1 MLKTLALFALTYAL
15 LSGLLLLPTPLAL
28 HAPWCYPPFA
38 FAAAILAMLAAPQ
51 RLFPFTLFALPLVYL
66 LNFARF
72 VGETVWYIGLDTI
85 RQMHDVMLPMMLAQL
100 RDNLDAREIAVIV
113 LNIALVLAAIVLG
126 AKLTPAR
133 SH

>member
-1 MLKTLALFALTYAL
+1 MPKTLALFALTYAL

-38 FAAAILAMLAAPQ
+38 FAAAMLAAPQ
-51 RLFPFTLFALPLVYL
+51 RLLPFTLFALPLVYL

-72 VGETVWYIGLDTI
+72 IGETVWYIGLDTL

-100 RDNLDAREIAVIV
+100 RDNLDAREIAAIA
-113 LNIALVLAAIVLG
+113 LNIALVLAAIALG
-126 AKLTPAR
+126 GKLTPAR

>member
-1 MLKTLALFALTYAL
+1 MLKALAIFALAYAL

-38 FAAAILAMLAAPQ
+38 FAAAILATLAAPQ
-51 RLFPFTLFALPLVYL
+51 RLLPFTLFALPLVYL

-72 VGETVWYIGLDTI
+72 VGETV

-100 RDNLDAREIAVIV
+100 RDNLDAREIAAIA
-113 LNIALVLAAIVLG
+113 LNITLVLAAIALG
-126 AKLTPAR
+126 GKLTPAR
-133 SH
+133 SY

>member
-1 MLKTLALFALTYAL
+1 MLKALALFALTYAL

-38 FAAAILAMLAAPQ
+38 FAAAILAMFTTPQ
-51 RLFPFTLFALPLVYL
+51 RLFPFTLIALPLVYL

-100 RDNLDAREIAVIV
+100 RDNLDACEIAAIA
-113 LNIALVLAAIVLG
+113 LNIALVLAAIALG

>member
-1 MLKTLALFALTYAL
+1 MLKALALFALIYAL

-38 FAAAILAMLAAPQ
+38 FAATVLAMLAAPQ
-51 RLFPFTLFALPLVYL
+51 RLLPFTLIALPLVYL

-113 LNIALVLAAIVLG
+113 LNIALVLAAIALG
-126 AKLTPAR
+126 GKLTPAR

>member
-1 MLKTLALFALTYAL
+1 MLRALAIFAFAYAL

-38 FAAAILAMLAAPQ
+38 FAATVLATHAAPQ
-51 RLFPFTLFALPLVYL
+51 RLLPFTLFALPLVYL

-72 VGETVWYIGLDTI
+72 IGETVWYIGLDTL

-100 RDNLDAREIAVIV
+100 RDNLDAREIAAIA
-113 LNIALVLAAIVLG
+113 LNIALVLAAIALG

>member
-1 MLKTLALFALTYAL
+1 MLKALAIFALAYAL

-38 FAAAILAMLAAPQ
+38 FAAAILATLAAPQ
-51 RLFPFTLFALPLVYL
+51 RLLPFTLIALPLVYL

-113 LNIALVLAAIVLG
+113 LNIALVLAAIALG
-126 AKLTPAR
+126 GKLTPAR

>member
-1 MLKTLALFALTYAL
+1 MLKALALFALIYAL
-15 LSGLLLLPTPLAL
+15 LSSLLLLPTPLAL

-38 FAAAILAMLAAPQ
+38 FAAAILATLAAPQ
-51 RLFPFTLFALPLVYL
+51 HLLPFTLFALPLVYL

-72 VGETVWYIGLDTI
+72 IGETVWYIGLDTL

-113 LNIALVLAAIVLG
+113 LNIALVLAAIALG

>member
-1 MLKTLALFALTYAL
+1 MLKALALFALTYAL

-38 FAAAILAMLAAPQ
+38 FAAAILTMLAAPQ

-85 RQMHDVMLPMMLAQL
+85 RQMHDVMLPMMLTQL

>member
-1 MLKTLALFALTYAL
+1 MLKALTTFALTYAL

-28 HAPWCYPPFA
+28 YAPWCYPPFA
-38 FAAAILAMLAAPQ
+38 FAATVLAMLAVPQ
-51 RLFPFTLFALPLVYL
+51 RLLPFTLIALSLVYL

-113 LNIALVLAAIVLG
+113 LNIALVLAAIALG

>member
-1 MLKTLALFALTYAL
+1 MLKALALFALTYAL

-38 FAAAILAMLAAPQ
+38 FAATVLAMLAAPQ
-51 RLFPFTLFALPLVYL
+51 RLLPFTLIALPLVYL

-72 VGETVWYIGLDTI
+72 VGET
-85 RQMHDVMLPMMLAQL
+85 VMLPMMLAQL

-113 LNIALVLAAIVLG
+113 LNIALVLAAIALG
-126 AKLTPAR
+126 GKLTPAR

>member
-1 MLKTLALFALTYAL
+1 MLKALAIFALAYAL
-15 LSGLLLLPTPLAL
+15 LSGLLLLPTPLAF

-38 FAAAILAMLAAPQ
+38 FAAAILATLAALQ
-51 RLFPFTLFALPLVYL
+51 RLLPFTLIALPLVYL

-72 VGETVWYIGLDTI
+72 VGETVWYIGLDTL

-100 RDNLDAREIAVIV
+100 RDNLDAREIAAIA
-113 LNIALVLAAIVLG
+113 LNIALVLAAIALG
-126 AKLTPAR
+126 GKLTPAR

>member
-1 MLKTLALFALTYAL
+1 MLKALTTFAFTYAL

-38 FAAAILAMLAAPQ
+38 FAAAMLAAPQ
-51 RLFPFTLFALPLVYL
+51 RLLPFTLITLPLVYL

-72 VGETVWYIGLDTI
+72 IGETVWYLGVDTL

-100 RDNLDAREIAVIV
+100 RDNLGARELAIIA
-113 LNIALVLAAIVLG
+113 LNITLVLATIALG
-126 AKLTPAR
+126 GKLAPAR
-133 SH
+133 SR

>member
-1 MLKTLALFALTYAL
+1 MLKALALFALIYAL

-38 FAAAILAMLAAPQ
+38 FAAAILATLAAPQ
-51 RLFPFTLFALPLVYL
+51 RLLPFTLIALPLVYL

-72 VGETVWYIGLDTI
+72 VGETVWYIGLDTL

-100 RDNLDAREIAVIV
+100 RDNLDAREIAAIA
-113 LNIALVLAAIVLG
+113 LNIALVLAAIALG
-126 AKLTPAR
+126 GKLTPAR

>member
-1 MLKTLALFALTYAL
+1 MLKAFALFALTYVL
-15 LSGLLLLPTPLAL
+15 FSGLLLLPTPLAL

-38 FAAAILAMLAAPQ
+38 FAAAMLATPQ
-51 RLFPFTLFALPLVYL
+51 RLLPFTLIALPLVYL

-72 VGETVWYIGLDTI
+72 VGETVWYIGLDTL

-100 RDNLDAREIAVIV
+100 RDNLDAREIAAIA
-113 LNIALVLAAIVLG
+113 LNITLVLAAIVLG
-126 AKLTPAR
+126 GKLTPAR